1 LQISAVAILTDPLLG
16 LDRLRGRR
24 ITAERAMGRY
34 LIRRLLW
41 MVVVVIGVSI
51 VVFSLIHITPG
62 DPAQIMLGPTAG
74 MDEVRALRRQLGL
87 DQPVVLQYGIWASR
101 VVHGDLGESIVLR
114 RPVLGEIIGRF
125 KNTAILASAAIF
137 ISFTLGIAL
146 GILSA
151 VRRGS
156 ALDRGVMLLATF
168 GLSLPS
174 FWFGLMLIILFSV
187 RLGWLPGTGMMSP
200 VGGGGPLDV
209 LQHLILPALALAV
222 VPLAVIAR
230 YTRSSM
236 LEVLGQDFVR
246 TARAKGLGER
256 AVTWGHVFR
265 NTLVALVTMLGLQVG
280 FLLAGAVYVENVFSW
295 PGIGQMLV
303 DAILKRD
310 FPLVQGGILLVATV
324 YVVVNLVTDLLYAAL
339 DPRIALT

>member
-1 LQISAVAILTDPLLG
+1 VAQ
-16 LDRLRGRR
+16 
-24 ITAERAMGRY
+24 Y
-34 LIRRLLW
+34 LIRRFLW
-41 MVVVVIGVSI
+41 MIVVVIGVSI
-51 VVFSLIHITPG
+51 VVFGLIHITPG
-62 DPAQIMLGPTAG
+62 DPAQIMLGPNAG
-74 MDEVRALRRQLGL
+74 VEEVQALRRQLGL

-101 VVHGDLGESIVLR
+101 VARGDLGDSIVLR
-114 RPVLGEIIGRF
+114 RPVLGEITSRF
-125 KNTAILASAAIF
+125 KNTALLAGAAVV
-137 ISFTLGIAL
+137 ISFTIGPAL

-156 ALDRGVMLLATF
+156 ALDRFVMLFATF

-187 RLGWLPGTGMMSP
+187 RLGWLPGTGMTSA
-200 VGGGGPLDV
+200 VDGGDALDIAK
-209 LQHLILPALALAV
+209 HLLMPAVALAV

-236 LEVLGQDFVR
+236 LEVLGQDYVR

-256 AVTWGHVFR
+256 SVTWSHVFR
-265 NTLVALVTMLGLQVG
+265 NSLVALVTMLGLQVG
-280 FLLAGAVYVENVFSW
+280 FLLAGAVYIENVFSW

-310 FPLVQGGILLVATV
+310 FPLVQGGVLLVATV
-324 YVVVNLVTDLLYAAL
+324 YVLVNLLTDLLYAVL
-339 DPRIALT
+339 DPRIGMS

>member
-1 LQISAVAILTDPLLG
+1 VGS
-16 LDRLRGRR
+16 
-24 ITAERAMGRY
+24 Y
-34 LIRRLLW
+34 LIRRCFW
-41 MVVVVIGVSI
+41 MIVVVIGVSI

-74 MDEVRALRRQLGL
+74 MDDVRALRHQLGL
-87 DQPVVLQYGIWASR
+87 DQPIALQYGIWASR
-101 VVHGDLGESIVLR
+101 AARGDLGTSIVLR
-114 RPVLGEIIGRF
+114 RPVLDEVIGRF
-125 KNTAILASAAIF
+125 KNTALLAGAAVLV
-137 ISFTLGIAL
+137 SFTLGTGL
-146 GILSA
+146 GVLSA

-156 ALDRGVMLLATF
+156 PLDRFVMFMATF

-187 RLGWLPGTGMMSP
+187 RLGWLPGTGMVSA
-200 VGGGGPLDV
+200 VDGGSALDV
-209 LQHLILPALALAV
+209 LKHLILPAAALAV

-236 LEVLGQDFVR
+236 LEILGQDYVR
-246 TARAKGLGER
+246 TARAKGLSER

-280 FLLAGAVYVENVFSW
+280 FLLAGAVYIENVFSW

-310 FPLVQGGILLVATV
+310 FPLVQGGVLLVATV
-324 YVVVNLVTDLLYAAL
+324 YVVVNLLTDLLYAWL
-339 DPRIALT
+339 DPRISLE

>member
-1 LQISAVAILTDPLLG
+1 MI
-16 LDRLRGRR
+16 
-24 ITAERAMGRY
+24 
-34 LIRRLLW
+34 
-41 MVVVVIGVSI
+41 VVVIGVSI
-51 VVFSLIHITPG
+51 VVFGLVHITPG
-62 DPAQIMLGPTAG
+62 DPAQIMLGPNASVE
-74 MDEVRALRRQLGL
+74 EVAVLRHQLGL
-87 DQPVVLQYGIWASR
+87 DRPVVLQYGMWASR
-101 VVHGDLGESIVLR
+101 VVRGDLGDSIVLR
-114 RPVLGEIIGRF
+114 RPVIGEITSRF
-125 KNTAILASAAIF
+125 QNTALLAGAAILV
-137 ISFTLGIAL
+137 SFTAGIAL

-156 ALDRGVMLLATF
+156 ALDRFVMLLATF

-187 RLGWLPGTGMMSP
+187 RLGWLPGTGMTSA
-200 VGGGGPLDV
+200 VDGGGFGDV
-209 LQHLILPALALAV
+209 ASHLIMPAVTLAV

-236 LEVLGQDFVR
+236 LEVLGQDYVR
-246 TARAKGLGER
+246 TARAKGLSER
-256 AVTWGHVFR
+256 TVTWRHVFR

-310 FPLVQGGILLVATV
+310 FPLVQGGVLLVATV
-324 YVVVNLVTDLLYAAL
+324 YVLVNLLTDLLYAVL
-339 DPRIALT
+339 DPRIALA